1 MIGKMIGAFV
11 GSKAAQS
18 SKSLGGPTGAVLG
31 VLAPAIL
38 RRVSLPAMIAIGA
51 GGYLVKKVMDKDAK
65 RQGEPA
71 VTPLKNKD
79 GLAAA

>member
-11 GSKAAQS
+11 GSKAAQHS
-18 SKSLGGPTGAVLG
+18 RSLEGPTGAVLG

-51 GGYLVKKVMDKDAK
+51 GGYLVKKMIDKDRK
-65 RQGEPA
+65 RTDPMPQG
-71 VTPLKNKD
+71 
-79 GLAAA
+79 